1 MKSACFTGH
10 RPDKL
15 GGYDRDAPLNRA
27 VRDELD
33 RVVEDLSE
41 RGVEHWCSGMA
52 IGVDMWGAEA
62 VLDHGLRLVA
72 AVPFPGQDSKWPPD
86 TRIRYLELL
95 GMADRVEVVEDEFS
109 YAAFQRRNEWMV
121 DHVDAV
127 VAVWDGRED
136 GGTWNCVEYAREQDV
151 EIIRVDPNKLLS

>member
-15 GGYDRDAPLNRA
+15 GGYDRDAALNRA
-27 VRDELD
+27 VRDELS
-33 RVVEDLSE
+33 RVVEDLSAK
-41 RGVEHWCSGMA
+41 GVEHWCSGMA

-62 VLDHGLRLVA
+62 VLDHSLRLVA